1 MASPHHWQ
9 TEIHARAAREGVALT
24 DAMTEEIGEHLEDLY
39 VAAIRDGCSDED
51 ARARA
56 RAALE
61 ESTMDVLGRP
71 AATRSTPAFDEA
83 AAMSTGPWTSLAAGG
98 RRLNLSAALRLAVRQ
113 LRRRPGFAVVTV
125 LVLGLGIGA
134 STTVFTIVDSVLL
147 HPLPYK
153 DPARLVTLWDANAK
167 RGLAHQTISPVNF
180 MDYRELP
187 AFEGAAAW
195 WRPNL
200 NLIDPGLDPMRVNAV
215 EVSGNLFDVLG
226 VRPQLGEGFP
236 IGGPFFSPGQPIIV
250 ISDRLWRTRYGA
262 DPSIVGKPLRLNG
275 RANIVAGVMPPK
287 FHYPDD
293 IDVWQRLQWDL
304 HFHSRAAHFMEA
316 VVRVRGGTSI
326 EQASVAANT
335 LAQRLITDFPQTNRD
350 WTVTLV
356 PLLDEQLGYYRPA
369 LFVLVGAVLL
379 VLIIG
384 CLNVASLLL
393 TRALSRER
401 EIAVRIAMGASPRQ
415 LVAQL
420 LAEAGVL
427 SMAGAIAG
435 VLASFA
441 ALPALVAAAPAG
453 VPRLDEAHVDL
464 RALTLAVAI
473 AAATTLVFGLVPAF
487 VLMRRKTSVEL
498 RSGERGSSRGA
509 RRTYSIIVAGQVA
522 LACTLLVSSVLLI
535 RTVANMM
542 ATPTGVDANDVVTT
556 SIQLSATSAATA
568 VPTVQQTRE
577 AGATHETILERIRQQ
592 PGVMSAG
599 AATMLPFELGWRLP
613 FEIEGDDV
621 PVRADDRKIAQYQ
634 TITDGYFESMRAT
647 IASGRSFSRF
657 DTPDSTP
664 VVVVNESFVARYLAG
679 RPAIGRRIVTTVRNI
694 GPLGYNVM
702 LPPGPFNE
710 PPKPRAF
717 EVVGVVKDVRNTPI
731 GEPLEPAIYFGVQQ
745 FPFFQLLYAV
755 RAADSG
761 AAVRAVRAALTAT
774 APNVPLGPV
783 RTWAERMTAR
793 TTEPRLLMMLLTFF
807 GATAAF
813 LAALGVYGLFSWSVA
828 QRTRELAI
836 RLTLG
841 AQPVRVGASVV
852 RQSLALVAIGLVV
865 GFAIVRVS
873 EAALT
878 RVLFELSP
886 HDPKSLAAAGAL
898 LLVVALAACV
908 PPAMRALRVDPVE
921 GLRAE

>member
-1 MASPHHWQ
+1 MTPPPNWQEEIRTRASHEAVH
-9 TEIHARAAREGVALT
+9 LT
-24 DAMTEEIGEHLEDLY
+24 DAMVEEIAEHLEDLY
-39 VAAIRDGCSDED
+39 AAAIREGSGDAE

-56 RAALE
+56 RAALD
-61 ESTMDVLGRP
+61 ESTLDVLR
-71 AATRSTPAFDEA
+71 RSA
-83 AAMSTGPWTSLAAGG
+83 AAKTTRTASDDAAMLAPTGG
-98 RRLNLSAALRLAVRQ
+98 RRLNLAAALRLALRQ
-113 LRRRPGFAVVTV
+113 LRRHPGFATVTV

-147 HPLPYK
+147 RPLPYK
-153 DPARLVTLWDANAK
+153 DPTRLVTLWDHNAR
-167 RGLAHQTISPVNF
+167 RGLAHQAISPVNF

-187 AFEGAAAW
+187 VFEGAAAW
-195 WRPNL
+195 LRSDL
-200 NLIDPGLDPMRVNAV
+200 NLVDPGLDPMRVNAI

-226 VRPQLGEGFP
+226 VRPQRGEGFP
-236 IGGPFFSPGQPIIV
+236 VGGPFFAQGQPIVV
-250 ISDRLWRTRYGA
+250 ISDRLWRTRYAA
-262 DPSIVGKPLRLNG
+262 DPSIVGRPLRLNG
-275 RANIVAGVMPPK
+275 AAHVVAGVMPPN
-287 FHYPDD
+287 FNYPPD

-316 VVRVRGGTSI
+316 VVRVRAGTTI

-384 CLNVASLLL
+384 CLNVASLLF
-393 TRALSRER
+393 TRALSRDR

-420 LAEAGVL
+420 LAEAAVL
-427 SMAGAIAG
+427 STAGAIAG

-441 ALPALVAAAPAG
+441 ALPALVAMAPAG

-464 RALTLAVAI
+464 RALALAVAI
-473 AAATTLVFGLVPAF
+473 AATTTIVFGLVPAL
-487 VLMRRKTSVEL
+487 VLLRRKTAVEL

-522 LACTLLVSSVLLI
+522 LACTLLVSSALLI
-535 RTVANMM
+535 RTVSKMM
-542 ATPTGVDANDVVTT
+542 ATPTGVDADDVVTT
-556 SIQLSATSAATA
+556 SIELAANGSW
-568 VPTVQQTRE
+568 PIPIQQFRD
-577 AGATHETILERIRQQ
+577 AGATHQTILERIRQQ

-599 AATMLPFELGWRLP
+599 AATVLPFELGWRLP
-613 FEIEGDDV
+613 FSIEGDDV

-634 TITDGYFESMRAT
+634 VVSDGYVESMGAS
-647 IASGRSFSRF
+647 IAAGRSFSRF

-664 VVVVNESFVARYLAG
+664 VIVVNESFATRFLGG
-679 RPAIGRRIVTTVRNI
+679 RSAVGRRILTTTRAFAT
-694 GPLGYNVM
+694 LGFNLM
-702 LPPGPFNE
+702 FPPGPLNQAA
-710 PPKPRAF
+710 PLAF
-717 EVVGVVKDVRNTPI
+717 EVVGVVRDIRDTPI
-731 GEPLEPAIYFGVQQ
+731 GQPVEPAMYFDVQQ
-745 FPFFQLLYAV
+745 FPFFQMVYAV
-755 RAADSG
+755 RAVDSG
-761 AAVRAVRAALTAT
+761 AALRAVHAALAAT
-774 APNVPLGPV
+774 TPNVPMGPV
-783 RTWAERMTAR
+783 RSWRELMTAR
-793 TTEPRLLMMLLTFF
+793 TTEPRLLMLLLTFF
-807 GATAAF
+807 GATAAL

-841 AQPVRVGASVV
+841 AQPMSVGASVV

-865 GFAIVRVS
+865 GFAIVLLS
-873 EAALT
+873 EAVLA

-886 HDPKSLAAAGAL
+886 HDPGSLAAAGAL
-898 LLVVALAACV
+898 LFVVALGACV

>member
-1 MASPHHWQ
+1 MASPHLWQ
-9 TEIHARAAREGVALT
+9 TEIRARAAREGVALT
-24 DAMTEEIGEHLEDLY
+24 DAMTEEIAEHLEDLY
-39 VAAIRDGCSDED
+39 AAAIRDGSSHED
-51 ARARA
+51 AQARA

-61 ESTMDVLGRP
+61 ESTMDVLRRP
-71 AATRSTPAFDEA
+71 AAATRAAPAFDEA
-83 AAMSTGPWTSLAAGG
+83 AAIAMSAGG
-98 RRLNLSAALRLAVRQ
+98 RRLNLAAALRLAVRQ
-113 LRRRPGFAVVTV
+113 LRRHPGFAVVTV

-147 HPLPYK
+147 RPLPYK
-153 DPARLVTLWDANAK
+153 EPNRLVTLWDANAR

-187 AFEGAAAW
+187 VFEGAAAW

-200 NLIDPGLDPMRVNAV
+200 NLIDPGLDPMRVNAI

-236 IGGPFFSPGQPIIV
+236 IGGPFFSNGAPIIV
-250 ISDRLWRTRYGA
+250 ISDRLWRTRYGG
-262 DPSIVGKPLRLNG
+262 DPAIVGKPLRLNG
-275 RANIVAGVMPPK
+275 RPNIVAAVMPPK

-316 VVRVRGGTSI
+316 VVRLRSDTTI
-326 EQASVAANT
+326 KQAEVAANT
-335 LAQRLITDFPQTNRD
+335 LARRLINDFPQTNRD

-473 AAATTLVFGLVPAF
+473 AAATTIVFGLVPAF

-542 ATPTGVDANDVVTT
+542 ATPTGVDADDVVTT
-556 SIQLSATSAATA
+556 SIQLASSSSFTPPSAEQFRVAAD
-568 VPTVQQTRE
+568 
-577 AGATHETILERIRQQ
+577 THESLLERIRER
-592 PGVMSAG
+592 PGVVAAG
-599 AATMLPFELGWRLP
+599 AASVLPLDLGWRLP
-613 FEIEGDDV
+613 FELDGDV
-621 PVRADDRKIAQYQ
+621 PVRAEDRKIAQFH
-634 TITDGYFESMRAT
+634 TVSDGYFESMRAT
-647 IASGRSFSRF
+647 IVAGRSFSSF
-657 DTPDSTP
+657 DTADAMP
-664 VVVVNESFVARYLAG
+664 VVVVNEAFVQRYLDG
-679 RPAIGRRIVTTVRNI
+679 RPALGRGITAAMRNFAT
-694 GPLGYNVM
+694 LGFNLM
-702 LPPGPFNE
+702 SPPGPLNA
-710 PPKPRAF
+710 PPKPRTF
-717 EVVGVVKDVRNTPI
+717 EVIGVVKDVRNTPL
-731 GEPLEPAIYFGVQQ
+731 GVPTEPAIYFGLQQ
-745 FPFFQLLYAV
+745 FPFYQMLFTI
-755 RAADSG
+755 RAADTST
-761 AAVRAVRAALTAT
+761 AVSAMRAALAAT
-774 APNVPLGPV
+774 APNVPPGPI
-783 RTWAERMTAR
+783 RTWRERMISR
-793 TTEPRLLMMLLTFF
+793 TTEPRLLMMLLVFF

-813 LAALGVYGLFSWSVA
+813 LAALGIYGLFSWSVA

-841 AQPVRVGASVV
+841 AQPVNVGASVV
-852 RQSLALVAIGLVV
+852 RQSLALVAIGLAV
-865 GFAIVRVS
+865 GFVIVRLS

-886 HDPKSLAAAGAL
+886 HDPGSLAAAGAL
-898 LLVVALAACV
+898 LLVIALAACV
-908 PPAMRALRVDPVE
+908 PPAMRAVRVDPVE

>member
-1 MASPHHWQ
+1 MASAHDWQ
-9 TEIHARAAREGVALT
+9 TEIRARAAREGVALT
-24 DAMTEEIGEHLEDLY
+24 DAMTEEIAEHLEDLY
-39 VAAIRDGCSDED
+39 AGAIRDGCSESE
-51 ARARA
+51 AQARA
-56 RAALE
+56 RAALD
-61 ESTMDVLGRP
+61 ESAMGVLRRSA
-71 AATRSTPAFDEA
+71 AATRPAPVFDEA
-83 AAMSTGPWTSLAAGG
+83 AAVAMSAGG
-98 RRLNLSAALRLAVRQ
+98 RRLNLSAALRLALRQ
-113 LRRRPGFAVVTV
+113 LRRHPGFATVTV

-147 HPLPYK
+147 RPLPYK
-153 DPARLVTLWDANAK
+153 EPDRLVTLWDANAR

-180 MDYRELP
+180 MDYHELP

-200 NLIDPGLDPMRVNAV
+200 NLIDPGLDPMRVNAI

-226 VRPQLGEGFP
+226 VRPQLGQGFP
-236 IGGPFFSPGQPIIV
+236 IGGPFFSGGEPIIV
-250 ISDRLWRTRYGA
+250 ISDRLWRTRYGG
-262 DPSIVGKPLRLNG
+262 DPAIVGKPLRLNG
-275 RANIVAGVMPPK
+275 RPNIVAGVMPPK
-287 FHYPDD
+287 FNYPDD

-316 VVRVRGGTSI
+316 VVRVRKGTTI
-326 EQASVAANT
+326 DEASVAANT

-427 SMAGAIAG
+427 SAAGAIAG
-435 VLASFA
+435 VVAAFA
-441 ALPALVAAAPAG
+441 ALPALVALAPSG
-453 VPRLDEAHVDL
+453 IPRLDDAHVDV
-464 RALTLAVAI
+464 RALSVAVAI
-473 AAATTLVFGLVPAF
+473 AATTTIVFGLVPAL
-487 VLMRRKTSVEL
+487 VLLRRKTAIER

-535 RTVANMM
+535 RTVSKMM
-542 ATPTGVDANDVVTT
+542 ATPTGVDADDVVTT
-556 SIQLSATSAATA
+556 SIQLSASSVSSAA
-568 VPTVQQTRE
+568 PTIQQMLQQIRT

-592 PGVMSAG
+592 PGVLSAG
-599 AATMLPFELGWRLP
+599 ATTNLPFDLGWRLP
-613 FEIEGDDV
+613 VEIEGDDA
-621 PVRADDRKIAQYQ
+621 PVRADDRKIAQYHMVS
-634 TITDGYFESMRAT
+634 DGYFESMRAT
-647 IASGRSFSRF
+647 IASGRSLSRF

-664 VVVVNESFVARYLAG
+664 VVVVNESFAARYLPG
-679 RPAIGRRIVTTVRNI
+679 RPPIGRRIVTTARNV
-694 GPLGYNVM
+694 GPLGFNLM
-702 LPPGPFNE
+702 LPPGPLNQ
-710 PPKPRAF
+710 PPQPGAF

-731 GEPLEPAIYFGVQQ
+731 GQPVEPAIYFGSQQ
-745 FPFFQLLYAV
+745 FPFFQMLVTV
-755 RAADSG
+755 RAVDSA
-761 AAVRAVRAALTAT
+761 AAVGAVRAALAAT
-774 APNVPLGPV
+774 APNVPMGPV
-783 RTWAERMTAR
+783 RTWRERMTAR
-793 TTEPRLLMMLLTFF
+793 TTEPRLLMTLLTFF
-807 GATAAF
+807 GGAAAF

-841 AQPVRVGASVV
+841 AQPMSVGASVV
-852 RQSLALVAIGLVV
+852 RQSLALVAVGLVV
-865 GFAIVRVS
+865 GFAIVRLS
-873 EAALT
+873 ETALK
-878 RVLFELSP
+878 RVLFDLSP
-886 HDPKSLAAAGAL
+886 HDPSSLAAAGAL
-898 LLVVALAACV
+898 LLVVALGACV

>member
-1 MASPHHWQ
+1 MASPHDWQ
-9 TEIHARAAREGVALT
+9 TEIHAHAAREGVTLT
-24 DAMTEEIGEHLEDLY
+24 DAMTEEIAEHLEDLY
-39 VAAIRDGCSDED
+39 AAAIRDGCGVGD
-51 ARARA
+51 AEARA

-61 ESTMDVLGRP
+61 ESTMDVLRRP
-71 AATRSTPAFDEA
+71 AAATRNTPPFDEA
-83 AAMSTGPWTSLAAGG
+83 AAMAMSGGG
-98 RRLNLSAALRLAVRQ
+98 RRLNLAAALRLAVRQ
-113 LRRRPGFAVVTV
+113 LRRQPGFAVVTV

-147 HPLPYK
+147 RPLPYK
-153 DPARLVTLWDANAK
+153 EPNRLVTLWDANAR

-187 AFEGAAAW
+187 VFEGAAAW

-200 NLIDPGLDPMRVNAV
+200 NLIDPGLDPMRVNAI

-236 IGGPFFSPGQPIIV
+236 VGGPFFVSGQPIVV
-250 ISDRLWRTRYGA
+250 ISDRLWRTRYKA
-262 DPSIVGKPLRLNG
+262 DPAIVGKPLRLNG
-275 RANIVAGVMPPK
+275 APNIVAGVMPPK

-304 HFHSRAAHFMEA
+304 HFHSRGAHFMEA
-316 VVRVRGGTSI
+316 VIRIKRGTTI
-326 EQASVAANT
+326 EQASVGANT
-335 LAQRLITDFPQTNRD
+335 LAQRLSNEFPLTRD

-401 EIAVRIAMGASPRQ
+401 EMAVRIAMGASPRQ

-420 LAEAGVL
+420 LAEACVL
-427 SMAGAIAG
+427 STAGAIAG
-435 VLASFA
+435 VVAAFA
-441 ALPALVAAAPAG
+441 ALPALVAMAPAG
-453 VPRLDEAHVDL
+453 VPRLNEAHVDL

-473 AAATTLVFGLVPAF
+473 AAMTTIVFGLVPAL
-487 VLMRRKTSVEL
+487 VLLRRKTAVEL

-509 RRTYSIIVAGQVA
+509 RRAYSIIVAGQVA
-522 LACTLLVSSVLLI
+522 LACTLLVSSALLI

-542 ATPTGVDANDVVTT
+542 ATPTGVDADNVVTT
-556 SIQLSATSAATA
+556 SIQLSAERPPSATVA
-568 VPTVQQTRE
+568 VQQSRD
-577 AGATHETILERIRQQ
+577 ASARHETILERIRQQ

-621 PVRADDRKIAQYQ
+621 PVRADDRKSAQYHVV
-634 TITDGYFESMRAT
+634 TDGYFESMRAT

-657 DTPDSTP
+657 DTPDAAP
-664 VVVVNESFVARYLAG
+664 VVVVNESFAMRYLSG
-679 RPAIGRRIVTTVRNI
+679 RPALGRRIVTTMRNV
-694 GPLGYNVM
+694 GTLGFNLM

-717 EVVGVVKDVRNTPI
+717 EVVGVVKDVRDTPI
-731 GEPLEPAIYFGVQQ
+731 GEPIEPAIYFGSQQ
-745 FPFFQLLYAV
+745 FAFFQMLYTV
-755 RAADSG
+755 RAVDSG
-761 AAVRAVRAALTAT
+761 AAVRAVRAALAAT
-774 APNVPLGPV
+774 APNTPLGPV
-783 RTWAERMTAR
+783 RTWGELMTAR

-807 GATAAF
+807 GAAAAF

-841 AQPVRVGASVV
+841 AQPISVGASVV
-852 RQSLALVAIGLVV
+852 RQSLALVAIGLLV
-865 GFAIVRVS
+865 GFAIVRLS

-878 RVLFELSP
+878 RVLFDLSP
-886 HDPKSLAAAGAL
+886 HDPGSLAAAGAL
-898 LLVVALAACV
+898 LLVIALVACV

>member
-1 MASPHHWQ
+1 MASPHDWQ
-9 TEIHARAAREGVALT
+9 TEIRARAARDSVALT
-24 DAMTEEIGEHLEDLY
+24 DAMTEEIAEHLEDLY
-39 VAAIRDGCSDED
+39 AAAIRDGCNAAD
-51 ARARA
+51 AQARA

-61 ESTMDVLGRP
+61 ESTMDVLRRP
-71 AATRSTPAFDEA
+71 AAATPPAPAFDEA
-83 AAMSTGPWTSLAAGG
+83 AAIAMSAGG
-98 RRLNLSAALRLAVRQ
+98 RRLNLGAALRVAVRQ
-113 LRRRPGFAVVTV
+113 LRRHPGFAVVTV

-134 STTVFTIVDSVLL
+134 STTVFTIGDSVLL
-147 HPLPYK
+147 RPLPYK
-153 DPARLVTLWDANAK
+153 EPSRLVTLWDANAR

-187 AFEGAAAW
+187 VFEGAAAW

-200 NLIDPGLDPMRVNAV
+200 NLIDPGLDPMRVNAI

-236 IGGPFFSPGQPIIV
+236 VGGPFFSSGDPIIV
-250 ISDRLWRTRYGA
+250 ISDRLWRTRYGG
-262 DPSIVGKPLRLNG
+262 DPAIVGKPLRLNG
-275 RANIVAGVMPPK
+275 ATNIVAGVMPPK

-304 HFHSRAAHFMEA
+304 HFHSRGAHFMEA
-316 VVRVRGGTSI
+316 VVRLKEGTTI
-326 EQASVAANT
+326 EQASVSANT
-335 LAQRLITDFPQTNRD
+335 LAQRLSSEFPLARD
-350 WTVTLV
+350 WSVTLV

-427 SMAGAIAG
+427 SMAGAVAG
-435 VLASFA
+435 VAASFA

-453 VPRLDEAHVDL
+453 IPRLHEAHVDL

-473 AAATTLVFGLVPAF
+473 AGTTTIVFGLVPAL
-487 VLMRRKTSVEL
+487 VLLRRKTAIEL

-522 LACTLLVSSVLLI
+522 LACALLVSSVLLI
-535 RTVANMM
+535 RTVSNMM
-542 ATPTGVDANDVVTT
+542 ATPTGVDADNVVTT
-556 SIQLSATSAATA
+556 SIQLSAERPPTAAAALQQSRDVSA
-568 VPTVQQTRE
+568 R
-577 AGATHETILERIRQQ
+577 HETILERIRQQ

-613 FEIEGDDV
+613 FDIEGDDV
-621 PVRADDRKIAQYQ
+621 PVRADDRKIAQYHI
-634 TITDGYFESMRAT
+634 ITDGYFETMRAT
-647 IASGRSFSRF
+647 LASGRSFARF
-657 DTPDSTP
+657 DTVDAAP
-664 VVVVNESFVARYLAG
+664 VVVVNESFATRYLAG
-679 RPAIGRRIVTTVRNI
+679 RPALGRRIVTTMRNV
-694 GPLGYNVM
+694 GTLGFNLM
-702 LPPGPFNE
+702 LPPRPFNE

-717 EVVGVVKDVRNTPI
+717 EVVGVVKDVRDTPI
-731 GEPLEPAIYFGVQQ
+731 GEPVEPAIYFGSQQ
-745 FPFFQLLYAV
+745 FAFFEMMYTV
-755 RAADSG
+755 RAADAG
-761 AAVRAVRAALTAT
+761 AALRAVRTALAAT
-774 APNVPLGPV
+774 APNTPMGQV
-783 RTWAERMTAR
+783 RTWSERMASR

-807 GATAAF
+807 GAAAAL

-841 AQPVRVGASVV
+841 AQPVSVGASVL

-865 GFAIVRVS
+865 GFAIVRLS
-873 EAALT
+873 EAALQ
-878 RVLFELSP
+878 RVLFDLSP
-886 HDPKSLAAAGAL
+886 HDPGSLAAAGAL
-898 LLVVALAACV
+898 LLVIALAACV

>member
-1 MASPHHWQ
+1 M
-9 TEIHARAAREGVALT
+9 GVL
-24 DAMTEEIGEHLEDLY
+24 
-39 VAAIRDGCSDED
+39 R
-51 ARARA
+51 
-56 RAALE
+56 
-61 ESTMDVLGRP
+61 RP
-71 AATRSTPAFDEA
+71 AAATRSAPAFDEA
-83 AAMSTGPWTSLAAGG
+83 AAVATSAGG
-98 RRLNLSAALRLAVRQ
+98 RRLNMSAALRLALRQ
-113 LRRRPGFAVVTV
+113 LRRHPGFAAVTI
-125 LVLGLGIGA
+125 LVLGLGVGA

-147 HPLPYK
+147 RPLPYT
-153 DPARLVTLWDANAK
+153 DPDRLVTLWDANAR

-195 WRPNL
+195 WRPTL
-200 NLIDPGLDPMRVNAV
+200 NLIDPGLDPLRVNAV

-236 IGGPFFSPGQPIIV
+236 VGGPFFVQREPMVV

-262 DPSIVGKPLRLNG
+262 DRSIVGKPLRLNG
-275 RANIVAGVMPPK
+275 VPHVVAGVMPPR
-287 FHYPDD
+287 FNYPDD

-316 VVRVRGGTSI
+316 VVRVRKDTTI

-420 LAEAGVL
+420 LAEACVL
-427 SMAGAIAG
+427 STAGAIAG
-435 VLASFA
+435 VVAAFA
-441 ALPALVAAAPAG
+441 ALPALVALAPAG

-464 RALTLAVAI
+464 RALMIAVAI
-473 AAATTLVFGLVPAF
+473 AATTTIVFGLVPAL
-487 VLMRRKTSVEL
+487 VLLRRKTAVEL

-522 LACTLLVSSVLLI
+522 LACTLLVSSALLI
-535 RTVANMM
+535 RTVSKMM
-542 ATPTGVDANDVVTT
+542 ATPTGVDADDVVTT
-556 SIQLSATSAATA
+556 SIQLASSGF
-568 VPTVQQTRE
+568 PISIQQFRD
-577 AGATHETILERIRQQ
+577 AGVTHQAILERIRQQ

-599 AATMLPFELGWRLP
+599 AATVLPFDLGWRLP
-613 FEIEGDDV
+613 FAIEGDDV
-621 PVRADDRKIAQYQ
+621 PVRAEDRKIAQYHVVS
-634 TITDGYFESMRAT
+634 DGYVESMRAT
-647 IASGRSFSRF
+647 IAAGRSFSRF

-664 VVVVNESFVARYLAG
+664 VIVVNESFATRFLAG
-679 RPAIGRRIVTTVRNI
+679 RSAVGRRILTTTRAFAT
-694 GPLGYNVM
+694 LGFNLM
-702 LPPGPFNE
+702 FPPGPLNQ
-710 PPKPRAF
+710 PSTPLAF
-717 EVVGVVKDVRNTPI
+717 EVVGVVRDIRDTPI
-731 GEPLEPAIYFGVQQ
+731 GEPVEPAMYFGVQQ
-745 FPFFQLLYAV
+745 FPFFQMMYTV
-755 RAADSG
+755 RAVDSG
-761 AAVRAVRAALTAT
+761 AALRAVRAALAAIT
-774 APNVPLGPV
+774 PNVPMGPV
-783 RTWAERMTAR
+783 RSWRELMNAR

-841 AQPVRVGASVV
+841 AQPLSVGASVI
-852 RQSLALVAIGLVV
+852 RQSLGLVAIGLVV
-865 GFAIVRVS
+865 GFAIVRLS

-886 HDPKSLAAAGAL
+886 HDPGSLVAAGAL
-898 LLVVALAACV
+898 LLLVALGACV
-908 PPAMRALRVDPVE
+908 PPAVRALRVDPVE